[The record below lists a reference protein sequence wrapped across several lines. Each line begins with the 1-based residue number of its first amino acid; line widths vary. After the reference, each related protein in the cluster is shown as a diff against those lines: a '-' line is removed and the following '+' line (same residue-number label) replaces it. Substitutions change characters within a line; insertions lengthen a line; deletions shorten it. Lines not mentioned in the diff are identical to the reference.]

1 MELTSR
7 VAAAPY
13 SGKEDN
19 AELENVSYEFYEL
32 ISFFLKKLTRCYCCF
47 VCPNLDGF
55 ID

>member
-1 MELTSR
+1 MELSSR

-32 ISFFLKKLTRCYCCF
+32 ISFFFIDACF